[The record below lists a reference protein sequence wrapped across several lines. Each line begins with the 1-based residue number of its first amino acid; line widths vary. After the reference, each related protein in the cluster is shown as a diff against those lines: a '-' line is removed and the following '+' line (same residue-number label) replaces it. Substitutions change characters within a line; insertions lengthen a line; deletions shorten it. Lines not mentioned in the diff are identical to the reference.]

1 MLQLKLKLKLNSM
14 NTDGAKKTQFHTDK
28 SLLTFHGPDIKADI
42 QDKINK
48 YKDESSKD
56 NAVSENLKTK
66 SDKREKF
73 KKRELI
79 CGCHDIDKSVLRMDS
94 QKDESICLKDI
105 NYHNS
110 KENDN
115 FIKHKT
121 CAHCECTD
129 SDVEDDSK
137 QILMQL
143 SKIIRL
149 LEKRDD
155 T

>member
-1 MLQLKLKLKLNSM
+1 M

-28 SLLTFHGPDIKADI
+28 SLLTFHGSDIKADI

-48 YKDESSKD
+48 YKNESSKD
-56 NAVSENLKTK
+56 ITVSEKLKTK
-66 SDKREKF
+66 SDKREKI

-79 CGCHDIDKSVLRMDS
+79 CGCHDIDKSVLRIDS
-94 QKDESICLKDI
+94 QKEESTCLKDI
-105 NYHNS
+105 NYHKS

-121 CAHCECTD
+121 CSRCECTD
-129 SDVEDDSK
+129 LGVTDNSER
-137 QILMQL
+137 ILMQL